1 MVCKKWIH
9 VDSFDQNVEAGGN
22 CTDQNESCER
32 WAALAERTKN
42 TEHTVGSPDLPGHC
56 RRSCKKEVGR
66 SEISSLSFS
75 LSLDSYSFSTD
86 ANASMYPIGESFLD
100 SENSVLKRPVS
111 FSSEMSFRREKTMLF
126 CSNGITMVSYHMRR
140 ISDAIFNDIY
150 ES

>member
-56 RRSCKKEVGR
+56 RRSCKMLMHLSIPLVNLFSR
-66 SEISSLSFS
+66 S
-75 LSLDSYSFSTD
+75 D
-86 ANASMYPIGESFLD
+86 
-100 SENSVLKRPVS
+100 NSVLKRPVS

>member
-56 RRSCKKEVGR
+56 RRSCKMLMHLCIPLVNLFSR
-66 SEISSLSFS
+66 S
-75 LSLDSYSFSTD
+75 D
-86 ANASMYPIGESFLD
+86 
-100 SENSVLKRPVS
+100 NSVLKRPVS